1 MGLQPKLVES
11 FLKGAVLLF
20 SKEAIINST
29 KQLGISDI
37 PAGLIGGFGGGV
49 AQVSVVGPCTFLVTA
64 SVTGDK
70 SVSTLQRIAMTYKAH
85 GIGGFYHGG
94 TALMLRQGSNWASRQ
109 GFTDAIRLQLLKRH
123 SDKKSKLSIAEEALA
138 GIVGGALSSW
148 NQPFEVLRI
157 EAQAAA
163 ARGLPPRGMLTTARD
178 IIKENGVAGLFQGI
192 LPRVGLCVGQTF
204 FMVTVPYILKDYL

>member
-1 MGLQPKLVES
+1 M
-11 FLKGAVLLF
+11 LLF
-20 SKEAIINST
+20 SKEAIINT
-29 KQLGISDI
+29 CKGFGVSDVA
-37 PAGLIGGFGGGV
+37 AGLLGGFGGGV

-70 SVSTLQRIAMTYKAH
+70 SISTLQRIAMTYRSH

-109 GFTDAIRLQLLKRH
+109 GITDLIRLRMLRSH
-123 SDKKSKLSIAEEALA
+123 GESKPRLSVGEEAAA
-138 GIVGGALSSW
+138 GIIGGALSTW

-163 ARGLPPRGMLTTARD
+163 ARGLPSRNILATMRD
-178 IIKENGVAGLFQGI
+178 IVRENGVAGLFQGI
-192 LPRVGLCVGQTF
+192 LPRMGLCVAQTF
-204 FMVTVPYILKDYL
+204 FMVTVPYILKGYM